1 MASSNERISSNVN
14 LNDYFIYCPS
24 LCEKE
29 GQENRKILY
38 YYPSDV
44 DIDRQIRTVGYC
56 EGLVKF
62 TETFGFDDPCDSVHF
77 QKTRLLFYKIENDI
91 CIAMSLHIPVVERKK
106 DDKFVTE
113 YYDENINDRIM
124 LPILKM
130 SYRYFVLQHGTMS
143 TTIQHGGVEEL
154 RVVLKQHFDKF
165 IQHHV
170 LSMIRDATLDTSY
183 IGIQFLPVEKKLY
196 LKLQSILRRLELRF
210 SSLKETL
217 FLYKDQLIWSGLSQ
231 EDTSLVYSFFR
242 LYYWPHVKVLLN
254 SSTTQYLTID
264 TNANPADEL
273 IISATP
279 TSQIYQAFFL
289 GNPPMPY
296 RVLVVN
302 INLITIFSF
311 FHDDGDSTNIED
323 MNTQIVDA
331 LKKDLDTMLPH
342 FEEHLKKKYPSA
354 DNTVRTVYYN
364 KINMAYSST
373 VDWTREPVNS
383 MAGIMNTLAEDMQ
396 WFHPSGEIMV
406 KRENDPWIISKRSDM
421 RELLFVVNQKNANLK
436 EISEKKSSKMNG
448 SSAVNGP
455 PAEQLIGKFQVINL
469 DKLPVNT
476 VVNHDDTSLP
486 VSAIPDESGN
496 PSRFQMIRVDRN
508 FGRGRWKVN
517 DYEPPEN
524 LVAAIIPPV
533 NTIENETISIAN
545 NSTFANLPTTTAT
558 TTTTIPNVPV
568 AVVPTVV
575 PADTNVG
582 SSASAAAAAAAVA
595 VATAFQQQQMAL
607 KNAPTLVPAAN
618 VPPPPGLLHAYQT
631 ATLPNQPYLLPNH
644 PQFGYYPFYPTPYA
658 PYPASWAAAAAA
670 LAASN
675 PYLQPPTLPPPTATA
690 SITDPIRLSDAASD
704 INAENTVMSSANFTN
719 PTADQLQNAQLAA
732 AAAAAP
738 FLYAAHHS
746 HAPYMPQISST
757 TSPYATIPSYH
768 PQPTLP
774 TIVPRNQPMPIFAP
788 SQMISSTAADLQS
801 SYQTPI
807 FALPRYD
814 TNQTNTQQS
823 STTRTKPLG
832 TTLVNGFTN
841 EPSYTTQVADL
852 ISSSP
857 LITTSDSMAPSLIS
871 PIKTTTFSDILT
883 YTAGGSPLNL
893 TQKVAA
899 TDLLN
904 NNNSQNTEITNEI
917 LKELTTP
924 TKQNNTTDIDSK
936 ISAAMDLVKMHL
948 LSAVRDEVTELR
960 QQIRTLNDIVS
971 NAEHENAFLRQYVP
985 SEICAQYIPTVIG
998 ITSSDESTNPTATTS
1013 LSSICLSSSSQPA
1026 LINSLSSNPASLA
1039 QQPTP
1044 LPINLQLP
1052 ITTTSIAPT

>member
-1 MASSNERISSNVN
+1 
-14 LNDYFIYCPS
+14 
-24 LCEKE
+24 
-29 GQENRKILY
+29 
-38 YYPSDV
+38 
-44 DIDRQIRTVGYC
+44 
-56 EGLVKF
+56 
-62 TETFGFDDPCDSVHF
+62 
-77 QKTRLLFYKIENDI
+77 
-91 CIAMSLHIPVVERKK
+91 
-106 DDKFVTE
+106 
-113 YYDENINDRIM
+113 
-124 LPILKM
+124 
-130 SYRYFVLQHGTMS
+130 
-143 TTIQHGGVEEL
+143 
-154 RVVLKQHFDKF
+154 
-165 IQHHV
+165 
-170 LSMIRDATLDTSY
+170 
-183 IGIQFLPVEKKLY
+183 
-196 LKLQSILRRLELRF
+196 
-210 SSLKETL
+210 
-217 FLYKDQLIWSGLSQ
+217 
-231 EDTSLVYSFFR
+231 
-242 LYYWPHVKVLLN
+242 
-254 SSTTQYLTID
+254 
-264 TNANPADEL
+264 
-273 IISATP
+273 
-279 TSQIYQAFFL
+279 
-289 GNPPMPY
+289 
-296 RVLVVN
+296 
-302 INLITIFSF
+302 
-311 FHDDGDSTNIED
+311 
-323 MNTQIVDA
+323 
-331 LKKDLDTMLPH
+331 
-342 FEEHLKKKYPSA
+342 
-354 DNTVRTVYYN
+354 
-364 KINMAYSST
+364 
-373 VDWTREPVNS
+373 
-383 MAGIMNTLAEDMQ
+383 
-396 WFHPSGEIMV
+396 
-406 KRENDPWIISKRSDM
+406 
-421 RELLFVVNQKNANLK
+421 
-436 EISEKKSSKMNG
+436 MNG

-476 VVNHDDTSLP
+476 VINHDDAGLP

-545 NSTFANLPTTTAT
+545 TSTFTNLPA
-558 TTTTIPNVPV
+558 TTTIPNVPV

-575 PADTNVG
+575 PADTN
-582 SSASAAAAAAAVA
+582 SAAAAAV

-704 INAENTVMSSANFTN
+704 MNAENTVMSSANFTN

-732 AAAAAP
+732 AAAAP
-738 FLYAAHHS
+738 FLYATHHS

-788 SQMISSTAADLQS
+788 SQMISSTVADQQS
-801 SYQTPI
+801 SYQAPI
-807 FALPRYD
+807 FTLPRYD
-814 TNQTNTQQS
+814 ANQTTTQQS
-823 STTRTKPLG
+823 STARTKPLG
-832 TTLVNGFTN
+832 TTLANEFTN
-841 EPSYTTQVADL
+841 EPSYATQVADL

-883 YTAGGSPLNL
+883 YTSGGSPLNL
-893 TQKVAA
+893 TQKASA
-899 TDLLN
+899 TNLLN

-998 ITSSDESTNPTATTS
+998 ITSSDESTNPTTATS

-1026 LINSLSSNPASLA
+1026 LINSLSSNPASLV

-1044 LPINLQLP
+1044 LSINLQPP
-1052 ITTTSIAPT
+1052 ITTTSLAST